1 MFGVIVNFIILPLTT
16 FPMFLDN
23 RGNMGLSPNFTSTF
37 PDPIPEEEKK
47 LT

>member
-1 MFGVIVNFIILPLTT
+1 MFGVIENFIILPLTT

-37 PDPIPEEEKK
+37 PDPIRTRRKN
-47 LT
+47 